1 MSIPTEWFSAADAD
15 GDGRVSGGEAVAF
28 FSRSGLPQATLMT
41 LWELADQPPRGFLEK
56 RQFDVAMQLITVAQ
70 VGPDPPNSVAIDRA
84 RRARR

>member
-41 LWELADQPPRGFLEK
+41 CLLYTSDAADE
-56 RQFDVAMQLITVAQ
+56 
-70 VGPDPPNSVAIDRA
+70 
-84 RRARR
+84 